1 MGLLGASGEFR
12 RPDLSIIIAIG
23 RMPGSGVHRLVP
35 EPSAEAMKRAFPG
48 RPGSLTWEIG
58 ASSGPV
64 RSQWRIPALVLKQ
77 GLDLD
82 LGLGLDL
89 DLEMLT
95 EPEPMHVH
103 RRRAEIQLHI
113 HWSTGADPGL
123 DFYHLRHDRRT

>member
-1 MGLLGASGEFR
+1 MGLRGASGGCR
-12 RPDLSIIIAIG
+12 RPDL
-23 RMPGSGVHRLVP
+23 
-35 EPSAEAMKRAFPG
+35 
-48 RPGSLTWEIG
+48 
-58 ASSGPV
+58 PV
-64 RSQWRIPALVLKQ
+64 RSQWRIPALILKQ
-77 GLDLD
+77 GLD
-82 LGLGLDL
+82 LGLDL

>member
-1 MGLLGASGEFR
+1 
-12 RPDLSIIIAIG
+12 
-23 RMPGSGVHRLVP
+23 MPGPGVHRWVP
-35 EPSAEAMKRAFPG
+35 ELFAEALQRDFPG
-48 RPGSLTWEIG
+48 TPGSVTWKLG

-82 LGLGLDL
+82 LGLGLDLGLDL

-113 HWSTGADPGL
+113 HWSTAADPGL
-123 DFYHLRHDRRT
+123 IRNK